1 MFHRSIILITG
12 LPSLASVAP
21 PTTGTKI
28 TPPSAISCPPS
39 PGITKSSKSYV
50 NNHIGIA
57 PPPPSPHHQHH
68 RSGAVSGSHS
78 SSSSSSSSSSGGKKK
93 YLKCKRPTFHPQR
106 ECIELDKIYTIP
118 KITYYRKECQ
128 KQKQPCNNPNCKFS
142 TLR

>member
-68 RSGAVSGSHS
+68 RSGVGSHS
-78 SSSSSSSSSSGGKKK
+78 SSSSSSSSSSGGNKKI
-93 YLKCKRPTFHPQR
+93 YLKFKRPTFHPQSASNSTR
-106 ECIELDKIYTIP
+106 FIRFQKLHTIV
-118 KITYYRKECQ
+118 KNAKNRNNLVIITTG
-128 KQKQPCNNPNCKFS
+128 KFS